1 MSFRT
6 PVVIQAGSPYLPT
19 RQFSGSVPEAANPL
33 DLVKLRPLM
42 EVSRGRS
49 EVVIGLIDGPVA
61 TNHDDLANTNISEV
75 PGTSGNACIRAD
87 STACVHGTFVAG
99 IISAR
104 READAPAICPDCT
117 LLVRPI
123 FRESSDQNPDMPSAA
138 PEELAAALIDC
149 IDAGVK
155 VINLSAALVHPSL
168 KGQRFLE
175 EALDYSSSRQ
185 VIVIAAAGNQ
195 GNVGASAITRHPW
208 VIPVV
213 ACDLR
218 GLPISYTNLGN
229 SIGRR
234 GLSAP
239 GFDITSLGS
248 QGQPLTLNGTSAA
261 APFVTGAVALLFSQF
276 PNAGAAEIKRALLH
290 GPALRRP
297 GVVPALLDA
306 WAGYRILQKA
316 VRTPPACR

>member
-1 MSFRT
+1 VSSRT
-6 PVVIQAGSPYLPT
+6 PIVVQASSSYLPT
-19 RQFSGSVPEAANPL
+19 RQFYVSAPAAASPL

-42 EVSRGRS
+42 EVSRGRADI
-49 EVVIGLIDGPVA
+49 VIGLIDGPVA
-61 TNHDDLANTNISEV
+61 TDHEDLANTSISEV
-75 PGTSGNACIRAD
+75 PGKSGGACTRAD

-99 IISAR
+99 IMSAR
-104 READAPAICPDCT
+104 RGTNAPAICPGCT

-123 FRESSDQNPDMPSAA
+123 FSESSDGNPDMPSAA
-138 PEELAAALIDC
+138 PEQLAAAIIDC
-149 IDAGVK
+149 IDAGAK
-155 VINLSAALVHPSL
+155 VINLSAALVQPSL

-175 EALDYSSSRQ
+175 EALDYASRHR
-185 VIVIAAAGNQ
+185 VIVVAAAGNQ

-218 GLPISYTNLGN
+218 GTPISYTNLGN
-229 SIGRR
+229 SIGRG

-239 GFDITSLGS
+239 GFGITSLGTE
-248 QGQPLTLNGTSAA
+248 GQPLTLSGTSAA
-261 APFVTGAVALLFSQF
+261 APFVTGAIALLLSEFATAS
-276 PNAGAAEIKRALLH
+276 AAEVKHALLR

-306 WAGYRILQKA
+306 WAGYRVLQQA
-316 VRTPPACR
+316 YA